1 MPKILA
7 VIDPEHTE
15 HLALTRIKELP
26 AEGFVFQI
34 EFFMPKRSMHRMPPA
49 SPKKWVR
56 LAMHSTFS
64 LSR

>member
-7 VIDPEHTE
+7 VIHPEHTE

-26 AEGFVFQI
+26 TKGFVFQI
-34 EFFMPKRSMHRMPPA
+34 EFFMPKTLSA
-49 SPKKWVR
+49 QDATGFTKKWVR

-64 LSR
+64 LSL